1 MIQLDTNALVAL
13 PLWARDGH
21 PIIARIVAG
30 ETAAVCAI
38 VWYEFLV
45 GPVDEAEV
53 RLAHAFL
60 RGNIVALDAADAEL
74 AAALFNRAGH
84 RRVLKTDAL
93 IAASAI
99 RAGAEFLTVNVKDF
113 KQFETDGLRLALA

>member
-1 MIQLDTNALVAL
+1 MIHLDTNALVAL

-30 ETAAVCAI
+30 EPAAVCAI

-45 GPVDEAEV
+45 GPVDETEV

-60 RGNIVALDAADAEL
+60 RGNVAGLDVADAEL
-74 AAALFNRAGH
+74 AAGLFNRAGR

-99 RAGAEFLTVNVKDF
+99 RAGAQFLTVNVKDF
-113 KQFETDGLRLALA
+113 KPFVTDGLRLALA